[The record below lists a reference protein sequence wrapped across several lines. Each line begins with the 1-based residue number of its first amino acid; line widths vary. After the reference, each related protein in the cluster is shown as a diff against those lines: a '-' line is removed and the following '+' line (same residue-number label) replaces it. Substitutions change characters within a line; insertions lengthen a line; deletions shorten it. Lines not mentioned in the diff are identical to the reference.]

1 MSLIIRGK
9 ENNKILSLPS
19 KVDIG
24 PVIFLYSDAWREKRS
39 YTIRVL
45 IKCHPPTKN
54 PANYISELPAFCK
67 IIFVNGEQ
75 KTDIKIKTSHCNRK
89 FHKQTTF

>member
-19 KVDIG
+19 EVDIG
-24 PVIFLYSDAWREKRS
+24 PVIFFIFRCLEGKKVIY
-39 YTIRVL
+39 
-45 IKCHPPTKN
+45 N
-54 PANYISELPAFCK
+54 QLPAFCK

-75 KTDIKIKTSHCNRK
+75 KTEIKIKTSHCNRK
-89 FHKQTTF
+89 FHEQTTF